1 MTRCRLRIRGT
12 IDEPLG
18 RNSTVAPA
26 ATLPAAA
33 SNIPMWHSVTDQLL
47 IAHWICIQPLQV

>member
-18 RNSTVAPA
+18 RNSTLAPA

-33 SNIPMWHSVTDQLL
+33 SSIPIQGSVTDPAMIRPPDFVGRL
-47 IAHWICIQPLQV
+47 V